1 MTVGTDGVAKLGR
14 AGLGGRGHMEVLPAH
29 ISLVAW
35 VRIMDIARLVLE
47 YVKVLA
53 WPLVVA
59 TGFLVFRRELRA
71 LVATLQHIKL
81 PGGAELD
88 WQRQL
93 QATEQ
98 AAERVEATQAPEL
111 PPGEPLRVQLI
122 QQIYDHG
129 FLRSPSDYNFSYY
142 RDMAE
147 RDPNLALAGLRME
160 LERMLQNLMKV
171 YHIDRPSATAG
182 TVVHLLYGRQMLT
195 QEESELLASII
206 KVTNQAVH
214 GQDVSKDAAL
224 RVIDSAEVFRDAYLV
239 HMSRALE
246 KLK

>member
-1 MTVGTDGVAKLGR
+1 
-14 AGLGGRGHMEVLPAH
+14 MEVLPAH
-29 ISLVAW
+29 ISLVTW
-35 VRIMDIARLVLE
+35 VRIMEIARLVLE
-47 YVKVLA
+47 YLKVLA

-59 TGFLVFRRELRA
+59 TGFLIFRRQLQA

-98 AAERVEATQAPEL
+98 AAEKVEATQAPQL
-111 PPGEPLRVQLI
+111 PSGERPRAQLI

-129 FLRSPSDYNFSYY
+129 FLRSPSDYDFSYY
-142 RDMAE
+142 RDIVE

-160 LERMLQNLMKV
+160 LERMLQNLTKV
-171 YHIDRPSATAG
+171 YHIDSPRLSPTRIASSLRANQVLTG
-182 TVVHLLYGRQMLT
+182 EEHQLLV
-195 QEESELLASII
+195 SII
-206 KVTNQAVH
+206 EIATRAVH

-224 RVIDSAEVFRDAYLV
+224 RVIDSAEVFRDAYLA

-246 KLK
+246 ELK

>member
-1 MTVGTDGVAKLGR
+1 
-14 AGLGGRGHMEVLPAH
+14 ME
-29 ISLVAW
+29 
-35 VRIMDIARLVLE
+35 IARLVLE

-59 TGFLVFRRELRA
+59 TGFLIFRRQLQA

-98 AAERVEATQAPEL
+98 AAEKVEATQAPQL
-111 PPGEPLRVQLI
+111 PSGERPRAQLI

-129 FLRSPSDYNFSYY
+129 FLRSPSDYDFSYY
-142 RDMAE
+142 RDIAE

-160 LERMLQNLMKV
+160 LERMLQNLTKV
-171 YHIDRPSATAG
+171 YHIDSPRLSPTRIASSLRANQVLTG
-182 TVVHLLYGRQMLT
+182 EEHQLLV
-195 QEESELLASII
+195 SII
-206 KVTNQAVH
+206 EIATRAVH

-224 RVIDSAEVFRDAYLV
+224 RVIDSAEVFRDAYLA

-246 KLK
+246 ELK